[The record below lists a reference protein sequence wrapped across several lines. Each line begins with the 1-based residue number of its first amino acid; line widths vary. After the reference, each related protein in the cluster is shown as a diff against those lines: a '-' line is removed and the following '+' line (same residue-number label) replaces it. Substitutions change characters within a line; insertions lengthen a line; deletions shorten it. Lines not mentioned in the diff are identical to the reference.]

1 MLEFEHII
9 QINDPSDGRVPA
21 VSREALWQGLV
32 FRARNPDHFI
42 PALKSRVEPAAATPG
57 GPTFVRYLKAG
68 DMELRDEV
76 RLAPQREIHTLID
89 GSVQPIHAE
98 SVTRIEEPA
107 PGHLIVRFVYIRDSI
122 AGEGGINADEFLKEA
137 YLQQDR
143 EAVMKIREMI
153 RHGWPDS
160 LI

>member
-9 QINDPSDGRVPA
+9 QINDPFDARVPA
-21 VSREALWQGLV
+21 MPREALWQGLV
-32 FRARNPDHFI
+32 FRARHPDHFI
-42 PALKSRVEPAAATPG
+42 PALECRVEPAAVTPD

-76 RLAPQREIHTLID
+76 TLVAQQEIHTLID
-89 GSVQPIHAE
+89 GSAQAIHAE
-98 SVTRIEEPA
+98 SITRIEEPA

-122 AGEGGINADEFLKEA
+122 AAEGGINADEFLKEA

-143 EAVMKIREMI
+143 EAVMKIRELI
-153 RHGWPDS
+153 LNGWPDS